1 MSSHCSTI
9 GASVYRSCA
18 PAAGKSSALN
28 APSQPGPSVEH
39 FRVGEWIVMP
49 RENAL
54 VSDAG
59 RVTVEPRAMETLE
72 FLAYN
77 AGTVVSPE
85 RLLVECGADVS
96 LGDNPV
102 QKAIAQLRKA
112 LGDSAIA
119 PRYIETIRK
128 RGYRLIAPVTLPAG
142 YRGPVAPATPPAT
155 PGSPFRGLDAF
166 DTDDAS
172 VFFGRGAAVDTLV
185 QALEAQWQQRCT
197 FVLLVGASGSG
208 KSSLLNAGLIPRL
221 APPGVG
227 VLDVVAIARVPGRGP
242 GTRTLA
248 AAVGDALV
256 TTLQPALLDGHDVAS
271 WQALLQHTPE
281 RALQQLADRIRAAQ
295 GARSGTREP
304 VLVLVIDQLDDFF
317 PEDADPAQSA
327 AAAALLAQLA
337 CSGHVAVVA
346 ACRSSAYPA
355 LANVPGLL
363 ALKQPSGHVDL
374 APPGPAEIAE
384 IIRRPAQMAA
394 LTFDEGPDGR
404 LDDVLRDSTVAQRH
418 GLPLLQH
425 TLQLLYEHR
434 QDGGRLGFAAY
445 TAIGGLEG
453 ALRQH
458 AEKVV
463 AALSPAARASLPSVL
478 VHLVRYSANGEQIS
492 CVAAP
497 LQVFQPGPEREL
509 VDALLRNRLL
519 AGTAEDDAPAVQIAH
534 ETLLSAWP
542 RAAQWVA
549 DNRDDLHL
557 RERVHLA
564 AQRWQQEDQRRDLL
578 LPAGRLLDEARELL
592 QRRPQ
597 LLDAAS
603 RTLVEASARRE
614 QRQRWVKRG
623 AIGTVCTLAVVAV
636 AGFGVAHHAR
646 LQAEQDRQRA
656 AGLVEYML
664 GDLTDRLEQVG
675 RLDLLD
681 EVGTRIQHDL
691 AGADAR
697 SHDTR
702 LERSRV
708 LRQLARIRV
717 ARGSVDDA
725 APLASESLALA
736 RQVVEEQPDSVDAQL
751 NLGESHYWVGY
762 LAFLRSDTAGA
773 LQHWNAYRQ
782 ATERATV
789 LQPDDSK
796 AWLEASYALN
806 NLGTLA
812 RGSEQNAQSLQLFQQ
827 SLQHK
832 RRAQALNPDDVRL
845 RADLADSLS
854 WVASAHDRL
863 GQWPQA
869 RTAYDEA
876 VTVIAQVRQRA
887 PQDAEWKH
895 REAVLHTLR
904 GQILSS
910 LGEREQAH
918 ADLRVATTLLDQIGD
933 AQPERSDWARDRS
946 VTHRTAGELALDV
959 ADLPAASA
967 HFATADRLLAALLE
981 SGADVRELPRL
992 KIRAALGAARLAHAT
1007 GAAATAAQRLAQAQG
1022 YLDEMPATEK
1032 PSRRERLLRAETS
1045 VLRAELDASHP
1056 GTHAEQLRQ
1065 AALWLGSEEQR
1076 ATDREARDLW
1086 LRLSPLLDKLQPAPP
1101 LIR

>member
-1 MSSHCSTI
+1 MPYYLRFGH
-9 GASVYRSCA
+9 RLCA
-18 PAAGKSSALN
+18 LTAKKGSALN
-28 APSQPGPSVEH
+28 EPTPQVPAVEH
-39 FRVGEWIVMP
+39 FRVGDWIVYP
-49 RENAL
+49 KENAL
-54 VSDAG
+54 ASDAG
-59 RVTVEPRAMETLE
+59 RVSVEPRAMETLE

-77 AGTVVSPE
+77 AGTVVTPE
-85 RLLVECGADVS
+85 RLLVECGADLS

-112 LGDSAIA
+112 LGDSAVA

-142 YRGPVAPATPPAT
+142 YRGPVAQAAAPAT

-166 DTDDAS
+166 DSDDAA
-172 VFFGRGAAVDTLV
+172 VFFGRSAAVETLV
-185 QALEAQWQQRCT
+185 QALEAQWQQQCA

-227 VLDVVAIARVPGRGP
+227 ALDVVAIARVPGRGP

-248 AAVGDALV
+248 AAVADALV
-256 TTLQPALLDGHDVAS
+256 TTLQPALLEGHDVDT
-271 WQALLQHTPE
+271 WQQSLQHTPE
-281 RALQQLADRIRAAQ
+281 RALQQLADRIRSAQ
-295 GARSGTREP
+295 GARQGDRAP
-304 VLVLVIDQLDDFF
+304 ALVLVIDQLDDFF
-317 PEDADPAQSA
+317 AEDGDPAQA
-327 AAAALLAQLA
+327 TQDAALLGQLA
-337 CSGHVAVVA
+337 CSGHIAVVA

-355 LANVPGLL
+355 LASVPGLL

-384 IIRRPAQMAA
+384 IIRRPAQLAA
-394 LTFDEGPDGR
+394 LSFEEGPDGR
-404 LDDVLRDSTVAQRH
+404 LDDVLRDSAVAQRH

-458 AEKVV
+458 AEKVMAGV
-463 AALSPAARASLPSVL
+463 SPAARNSLPNVL
-478 VHLVRYSANGEQIS
+478 VQLVRYSADGEQIS

-497 LQVFQPGPEREL
+497 LQAFAPGPEREL

-519 AGTAEDDAPAVQIAH
+519 AGTAEDNAPSVQIAH
-534 ETLLSAWP
+534 ETLLRAWP

-557 RERVHLA
+557 RERLHLA

-578 LPAGRLLDEARELL
+578 LPGGRLLDEARELL
-592 QRRPQ
+592 RRRPQ
-597 LLDAAS
+597 LLDGPCHALVAAS
-603 RTLVEASARRE
+603 AQRE

-623 AIGTVCTLAVVAV
+623 AIGTVSALAVVAM
-636 AGFGVAHHAR
+636 AGFGIAHHAR
-646 LQAEQDRQRA
+646 LQAEQDRERA

-717 ARGSVDDA
+717 ARGVLDDA

-736 RQVVEEQPDSVDAQL
+736 QQVAREQPDSADAQL
-751 NLGESHYWVGY
+751 NLGESHYWNGY
-762 LAFLRSDTAGA
+762 LAFLRNDTAGA
-773 LQHWNAYRQ
+773 LQRWNAYRV

-789 LQPDDSK
+789 LQPDNSK

-812 RGSEQNAQSLQLFQQ
+812 RSAEQNAQSLQLFQQ
-827 SLQHK
+827 SLQYK

-869 RTAYDEA
+869 RIAYDEA
-876 VTVIAQVRQRA
+876 VSVITQVRERA

-910 LGEREQAH
+910 LGEREPAH
-918 ADLRVATTLLDQIGD
+918 AELVAATRLLDQIGE
-933 AQPERSDWARDRS
+933 AQPDRSDWARDRS

-959 ADLPAASA
+959 GNLPDATA
-967 HFATADRLLAALLE
+967 HFVIADRLLGALLE
-981 SGADVRELPRL
+981 SGAEVRELPRL
-992 KIRAALGAARLAHAT
+992 KIRSALGAARLAHAAGQT
-1007 GAAATAAQRLAQAQG
+1007 GTATQRLAQAQG
-1022 YLDEMPATEK
+1022 YLDEMPPTEK

-1045 VLRAELDASHP
+1045 VLRAELDAAHLNAH
-1056 GTHAEQLRQ
+1056 TEQLRQ
-1065 AALWLGSEEQR
+1065 AALWLGNEEQR

-1086 LRLSPLLDKLQPAPP
+1086 QRLAPLLAQLQPAPP
-1101 LIR
+1101 LIH

>member
-1 MSSHCSTI
+1 MNEQTPQ
-9 GASVYRSCA
+9 G
-18 PAAGKSSALN
+18 PAVA
-28 APSQPGPSVEH
+28 H
-39 FRVGEWIVMP
+39 FRVGDWIVYP
-49 RENAL
+49 KENAL
-54 VSDAG
+54 ASDAG
-59 RVTVEPRAMETLE
+59 RVSVEPRAMETLE

-112 LGDSAIA
+112 LGDSAVA

-142 YRGPVAPATPPAT
+142 YRGPVAHAAAPAT
-155 PGSPFRGLDAF
+155 PGSPFRGLQAF
-166 DTDDAS
+166 DSDDAG
-172 VFFGRGAAVDTLV
+172 VFFGRSAAVETLV
-185 QALEAQWQQRCT
+185 QALEAQWQQQCA

-227 VLDVVAIARVPGRGP
+227 ALDVVAIGRVPGRGP
-242 GTRTLA
+242 GTRTLG
-248 AAVGDALV
+248 AAVADALV
-256 TTLQPALLDGHDVAS
+256 TTLQPALLEGHDIS
-271 WQALLQHTPE
+271 TWQQSLQNTPG
-281 RALQQLADRIRAAQ
+281 RALQQLADRIHSAQ
-295 GARSGTREP
+295 GARQGDRAP
-304 VLVLVIDQLDDFF
+304 ALVLVIDQLDDFF
-317 PEDADPAQSA
+317 PEDGDPAQLA
-327 AAAALLAQLA
+327 RDATLLGQLVR
-337 CSGHVAVVA
+337 SGHVAVVA
-346 ACRSSAYPA
+346 ACRSSAYA
-355 LANVPGLL
+355 TLANVPALL

-384 IIRRPAQMAA
+384 IIRRPAQLAA
-394 LTFDEGPDGR
+394 LSFEEGPEGR
-404 LDDVLRDSTVAQRH
+404 LDDVLRDSAVAQRH
-418 GLPLLQH
+418 ALPLLQY

-434 QDGGRLGFAAY
+434 EEGGRLGFAAY
-445 TAIGGLEG
+445 SAIGGLDG

-458 AEKVV
+458 AEQVMEG
-463 AALSPAARASLPSVL
+463 LSPVARASLPNVL
-478 VHLVRYSANGEQIS
+478 VHLVRYSASGEQIS

-497 LQVFQPGPEREL
+497 LQVFPPGPEREL

-557 RERVHLA
+557 RERLHLA

-578 LPAGRLLDEARELL
+578 LPGGRLLDEARDLL

-597 LLDAAS
+597 ALDASS
-603 RTLVEASARRE
+603 RSLVAASAQRE
-614 QRQRWVKRG
+614 QRQRWIKRG
-623 AIGTVCTLAVVAV
+623 AIGTVCTLAVVAM

-646 LQAEQDRQRA
+646 LQAEQDRERA
-656 AGLVEYML
+656 TGLVEYML

-681 EVGTRIQHDL
+681 EVGTRMQHDL

-697 SHDTR
+697 SQDTR

-717 ARGSVDDA
+717 ARGALDEA

-736 RQVVEEQPDSVDAQL
+736 KQVVAEQPDSAEAQL
-751 NLGESHYWVGY
+751 ALGESHYWNGYVG
-762 LAFLRSDTAGA
+762 FVRNETALA
-773 LQHWNAYRQ
+773 LQHWNGYRDATVR
-782 ATERATV
+782 ATE
-789 LQPDDSK
+789 LQPENAK

-812 RGSEQNAQSLQLFQQ
+812 RGADQNAQSLQLFQQ
-827 SLQHK
+827 SLQYK

-863 GQWPQA
+863 GEWPQA
-869 RTAYDEA
+869 RAAYDEA
-876 VTVIAQVRQRA
+876 LTVIAQVRQRA

-910 LGEREQAH
+910 LGEREPAH
-918 ADLRVATTLLDQIGD
+918 ADLLAATRLLDQIGE

-946 VTHRTAGELALDV
+946 VTHRAAGELALDV
-959 ADLPAASA
+959 GNLSDATT
-967 HFATADRLLAALLE
+967 HFFTADRLLAALLD
-981 SGADVRELPRL
+981 SGAEVRELPRL

-1007 GAAATAAQRLAQAQG
+1007 GAASTAAQRLAQAQG

-1045 VLRAELDASHP
+1045 VLRAELDAAHLSA
-1056 GTHAEQLRQ
+1056 HAEQLRQ

-1086 LRLSPLLDKLQPAPP
+1086 QRLSPLLADLQPAPP

>member
-1 MSSHCSTI
+1 MNEQTPQ
-9 GASVYRSCA
+9 G
-18 PAAGKSSALN
+18 PA
-28 APSQPGPSVEH
+28 VEH
-39 FRVGEWIVMP
+39 FRVGDWIVYP
-49 RENAL
+49 KENAL
-54 VSDAG
+54 ASDAG
-59 RVTVEPRAMETLE
+59 RVSVEPRAMETLE

-112 LGDSAIA
+112 LGDSAVA

-142 YRGPVAPATPPAT
+142 YRGPVAHAAAPATQ
-155 PGSPFRGLDAF
+155 GSPFRGLQAF
-166 DTDDAS
+166 DSDDAG
-172 VFFGRGAAVDTLV
+172 VFFGRSAAVETLV
-185 QALEAQWQQRCT
+185 QALEAQWQQRCA

-227 VLDVVAIARVPGRGP
+227 ALDVVAIARIPGRGP

-248 AAVGDALV
+248 AAVADALV
-256 TTLQPALLDGHDVAS
+256 TTLQPALLEGHDVGT
-271 WQALLQHTPE
+271 WQQSLQDTPE
-281 RALQQLADRIRAAQ
+281 RALQQLVDRIHSAQ
-295 GARSGTREP
+295 GARQGDRAP
-304 VLVLVIDQLDDFF
+304 ALVLVIDQLDDFF
-317 PEDADPAQSA
+317 PEDGDPAQLA
-327 AAAALLAQLA
+327 KDATLLGQLVR
-337 CSGHVAVVA
+337 SGHVAVVA
-346 ACRSSAYPA
+346 ACRSSAYA
-355 LANVPGLL
+355 TLANVPALL

-384 IIRRPAQMAA
+384 IIRRPAQLAA
-394 LTFDEGPDGR
+394 LSFEEGPDGR
-404 LDDVLRDSTVAQRH
+404 LDDVLRDSAVAQRH
-418 GLPLLQH
+418 ALPLLQY

-434 QDGGRLGFAAY
+434 EEGGRLGFAAY
-445 TAIGGLEG
+445 SAIGGLDG

-458 AEKVV
+458 AEQVMEG
-463 AALSPAARASLPSVL
+463 LSPAARASVPNVL
-478 VHLVRYSANGEQIS
+478 VHLVRYSASGEQIS

-497 LQVFQPGPEREL
+497 LQAFQPGPEREL

-557 RERVHLA
+557 RERLHLA

-578 LPAGRLLDEARELL
+578 LPGGRLLDEARDLL

-597 LLDAAS
+597 VLDATS
-603 RTLVEASARRE
+603 RSLVAASAQRE
-614 QRQRWVKRG
+614 RRQRWVKRG
-623 AIGTVCTLAVVAV
+623 AIGTVGTLAVVAM

-646 LQAEQDRQRA
+646 LQAEQDRERA
-656 AGLVEYML
+656 AGLVQYML
-664 GDLTDRLEQVG
+664 GDLTDRLEQLG

-691 AGADAR
+691 AGAQAR
-697 SHDTR
+697 SYDTR

-717 ARGSVDDA
+717 ARGNLDEA
-725 APLASESLALA
+725 TPLSSESLALA
-736 RQVVEEQPDSVDAQL
+736 QQVAQEQPASFDAHL
-751 NLGESHYWVGY
+751 NLGESHYWNGY
-762 LAFLRSDTAGA
+762 IGFLRNDTATA
-773 LQHWNAYRQ
+773 LQHWNGYRQ
-782 ATERATV
+782 ATERATE
-789 LQPDDSK
+789 LQPENPK

-812 RGSEQNAQSLQLFQQ
+812 RGADQNAQSLQLFQR
-827 SLQHK
+827 SLEHK
-832 RRAQALNPDDVRL
+832 RRALALTPDDVRL

-869 RTAYDEA
+869 RVAYDEA
-876 VTVIAQVRQRA
+876 LTLITQVRERA
-887 PQDAEWKH
+887 PHDAEWKH
-895 REAVLHTLR
+895 RDAVLHTMR

-910 LGEREQAH
+910 QGERAQAH
-918 ADLRVATTLLDQIGD
+918 TDLLAATQLLDDIGD

-946 VTHRTAGELALDV
+946 VTHRTAGEMALDV
-959 ADLPAASA
+959 GDVVGAAA
-967 HFATADRLLAALLE
+967 NFALADRLLVHLTTGRAEVRDLPRMRIRQALGWARLSQMAGHTESAAKQLAEAQALL
-981 SGADVRELPRL
+981 D
-992 KIRAALGAARLAHAT
+992 
-1007 GAAATAAQRLAQAQG
+1007 
-1022 YLDEMPATEK
+1022 DMPATEK
-1032 PSRRERLLRAETS
+1032 PNRRERLLRAETS
-1045 VLRAELDASHP
+1045 VLRAELDATHL
-1056 GTHAEQLRQ
+1056 GAHAEQLRQ
-1065 AALWLGSEEQR
+1065 AALWLGSEEQH

-1086 LRLSPLLDKLQPAPP
+1086 RRLSPLLDKLQPAPP

>member
-1 MSSHCSTI
+1 MPYYRRI
-9 GASVYRSCA
+9 GHRSCA
-18 PAAGKSSALN
+18 LAARKGSALN
-28 APSQPGPSVEH
+28 EHTPQVPAVEH
-39 FRVGEWIVMP
+39 FRVGDWIVYP
-49 RENAL
+49 KENAL
-54 VSDAG
+54 ASDAG
-59 RVTVEPRAMETLE
+59 RVSVEPRAMETLE

-77 AGTVVSPE
+77 AGTVVTPE
-85 RLLVECGADVS
+85 RLLVECGADLS

-112 LGDSAIA
+112 LGDSAVA

-142 YRGPVAPATPPAT
+142 YRGPVAQAAAPAT

-166 DTDDAS
+166 DSDDAH
-172 VFFGRGAAVDTLV
+172 VFFGRSAAVDTLV
-185 QALEAQWQQRCT
+185 QALEAQWQQKCA

-227 VLDVVAIARVPGRGP
+227 ALDVVAIARVPGRGP

-248 AAVGDALV
+248 AAVADALV
-256 TTLQPALLDGHDVAS
+256 TTLQPALLEGHAVDS
-271 WQALLQHTPE
+271 WQQSLQHTPE
-281 RALQQLADRIRAAQ
+281 RALQQLADRIHSAQ
-295 GARSGTREP
+295 GARQGDRDP
-304 VLVLVIDQLDDFF
+304 ALVLVIDQLDDFF
-317 PEDADPAQSA
+317 AEDSDPAQA
-327 AAAALLAQLA
+327 AQDAALLGHLA
-337 CSGHVAVVA
+337 CSGHIAVVA

-355 LANVPGLL
+355 LASVPGLL

-384 IIRRPAQMAA
+384 IIRRPAQLAA
-394 LTFDEGPDGR
+394 LSFEEGPDGR
-404 LDDVLRDSTVAQRH
+404 LDDVLRDSAVAQRH
-418 GLPLLQH
+418 ALPLLQH

-434 QDGGRLGFAAY
+434 EDGGRLGFAAY

-458 AEKVV
+458 AETVV
-463 AALSPAARASLPSVL
+463 AALSPAARNSLPNVL
-478 VHLVRYSANGEQIS
+478 VQLVRYSASGEQIS

-497 LQVFQPGPEREL
+497 LQAFQPGPEREL

-519 AGTAEDDAPAVQIAH
+519 AGTAEDDVPAVQIAH
-534 ETLLSAWP
+534 ETLLRAWP

-549 DNRDDLHL
+549 DNREDLHL
-557 RERVHLA
+557 RERLHLA
-564 AQRWQQEDQRRDLL
+564 ATRWQQEDQRRDLL
-578 LPAGRLLDEARELL
+578 LPGGRLLDEARELL

-597 LLDAAS
+597 VFDAGS
-603 RTLVEASARRE
+603 RRLVEASAQRE

-623 AIGTVCTLAVVAV
+623 AIGSVCTLAVVAM

-717 ARGSVDDA
+717 ARGNLDDA

-736 RQVVEEQPDSVDAQL
+736 QQVVEEQPDSVDAQL
-751 NLGESHYWVGY
+751 NLGESHYWNGY
-762 LAFLRSDTAGA
+762 IGFVRNDTATA
-773 LQHWNAYRQ
+773 LKHWNGYRQ

-789 LQPDDSK
+789 LQPDHPK

-812 RGSEQNAQSLQLFQQ
+812 RGAEQNAQSLQLFQQ
-827 SLQHK
+827 SLEYK

-869 RTAYDEA
+869 RVAYDEA
-876 VTVIAQVRQRA
+876 LSVIAQVRERA
-887 PQDAEWKH
+887 PKDAEWKH

-910 LGEREQAH
+910 LGERAQAH
-918 ADLRVATTLLDQIGD
+918 TDLKAATQLLDDIGD

-946 VTHRTAGELALDV
+946 VTHRTAGEMALDV
-959 ADLPAASA
+959 GDILGANANFKLANQ
-967 HFATADRLLAALLE
+967 LLFQLVRGNAE
-981 SGADVRELPRL
+981 VRELPRL
-992 KIRAALGAARLAHAT
+992 QIRAALGEARLSHVA
-1007 GAAATAAQRLAQAQG
+1007 GIPDAAAKQLARAQA
-1022 YLDEMPATEK
+1022 YLDAMPPTET
-1032 PSRRERLLRAETS
+1032 PSRRERLLRAETN
-1045 VLRAELDASHP
+1045 VLRAELDA
-1056 GTHAEQLRQ
+1056 THLPAHADQLRQ
-1065 AALWLGSEEQR
+1065 AALWLGNEEQR
-1076 ATDREARDLW
+1076 ATDREASDLW
-1086 LRLSPLLDKLQPAPP
+1086 KRLAPLLAQLQPAPP
-1101 LIR
+1101 LIE